1 MYKVNMVDKGTL
13 RAAKKLRFTI
23 LNHLNLAY
31 PLTPF
36 RDLPRDISKLETRGI
51 EFKCKQKVKKRFH
64 IKNRH
69 KISFKKVCHVFI
81 EFSFLLI
88 HYTLLE

>member
-13 RAAKKLRFTI
+13 RATKKLRFTI

-36 RDLPRDISKLETRGI
+36 RDLPRDISTLETRGI
-51 EFKCKQKVKKRFH
+51 EFKCKKKVKIDFILRIGIKFPLKRY
-64 IKNRH
+64 
-69 KISFKKVCHVFI
+69 VT
-81 EFSFLLI
+81 FLLSFRF
-88 HYTLLE
+88 Y